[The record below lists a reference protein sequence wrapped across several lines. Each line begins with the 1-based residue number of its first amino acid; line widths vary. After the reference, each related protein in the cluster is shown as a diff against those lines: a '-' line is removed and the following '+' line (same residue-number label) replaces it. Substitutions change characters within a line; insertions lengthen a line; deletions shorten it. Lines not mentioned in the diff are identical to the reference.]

1 MASVPERREVL
12 SRLGVIKGNND
23 DLFPRS
29 IEPRMELE
37 ASVDGDEALESLPA
51 EGGAAA
57 LIARVVDVA
66 ANRKALLL
74 LVGVS
79 GVCVFVLAALFA
91 VREAGNSAAPRA
103 VTPEVTSET
112 TSPAPAATPTNT
124 PAATLTNTPTAT
136 STNTPTATSTKRAV
150 PVAKRAASLPPTI
163 VKSRVP
169 AGPASIARQPITP
182 SRPGN
187 LRDAG
192 ASQALDARPTVDSEI
207 PIAAV
212 PSSTDVIA
220 TGFDN
225 TLYSKD
231 DEDVRP
237 PRLLSES
244 LPSPTI
250 GGWTTRTNVIEVIV
264 SETGAVERARFIA
277 APQRMP
283 DTFVLSRAKVWKF
296 SPAMKDGRPVRYR
309 LLLSWE
315 VNP

>member
-1 MASVPERREVL
+1 MAIAPERREVL
-12 SRLGVIKGNND
+12 SRLGIVKGNND
-23 DLFPRS
+23 DLFPRTV
-29 IEPRMELE
+29 EPRIELE

-51 EGGAAA
+51 EGG
-57 LIARVVDVA
+57 VA
-66 ANRKALLL
+66 SRINQVLKTVRIRNALLL
-74 LVGVS
+74 VIGVS
-79 GVCVFVLAALFA
+79 VVFVIGALW
-91 VREAGNSAAPRA
+91 VLGSTRDSAARRT

-112 TSPAPAATPTNT
+112 TSPTPATTSTNT
-124 PAATLTNTPTAT
+124 PTTTSTNTLTAT
-136 STNTPTATSTKRAV
+136 STNKLTATSTKRAV
-150 PVAKRAASLPPTI
+150 QVAKGAASIPPTI

-169 AGPASIARQPITP
+169 PGPASIVRQPITP
-182 SRPGN
+182 NRAVN
-187 LRDAG
+187 LRDAET
-192 ASQALDARPTVDSEI
+192 SPALDARTTVASEI

>member
-1 MASVPERREVL
+1 MAIAPERREVL
-12 SRLGVIKGNND
+12 SRLGIVKGNND
-23 DLFPRS
+23 DLFPW
-29 IEPRMELE
+29 
-37 ASVDGDEALESLPA
+37 SVDAGAELDEPSIDGREALESLPA
-51 EGGAAA
+51 ERGAAA

-66 ANRKALLL
+66 ANRKAWLLL
-74 LVGVS
+74 AGVS
-79 GVCVFVLAALFA
+79 GVCVLVLGVLFA
-91 VREAGNSAAPRA
+91 FRETGNSAAPRA

-112 TSPAPAATPTNT
+112 TSPT
-124 PAATLTNTPTAT
+124 PAAT
-136 STNTPTATSTKRAV
+136 STNTLTATSTKRAAQI
-150 PVAKRAASLPPTI
+150 AKRAAPIPPTI
-163 VKSRVP
+163 VKSPVP
-169 AGPASIARQPITP
+169 AGSASIARQPITP
-182 SRPGN
+182 NRAGS
-187 LRDAG
+187 LRDAET
-192 ASQALDARPTVDSEI
+192 SQALDARTTVASEV
-207 PIAAV
+207 PIGAA

-264 SETGAVERARFIA
+264 SETGTVERVRFVA
-277 APQRMP
+277 TPQRMP
-283 DTFVLSRAKVWKF
+283 DAFILSRAKVWKF
-296 SPAMKDGRPVRYR
+296 SPAMKDGQPVRYR